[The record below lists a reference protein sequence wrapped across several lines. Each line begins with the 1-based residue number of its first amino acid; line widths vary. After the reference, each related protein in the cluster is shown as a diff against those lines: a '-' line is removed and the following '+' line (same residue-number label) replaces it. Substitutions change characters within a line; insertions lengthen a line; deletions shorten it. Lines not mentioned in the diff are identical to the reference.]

1 MAKITALM
9 TTYNSAAHV
18 SETIESILNQSYTDF
33 EFLIIDDGS
42 EDNTVSVI
50 KSYKDSRIR
59 LIECS
64 DNQGVGARLSQALNE
79 VKTPYIAKVDSDDI
93 SHPERFEKQLNYLE
107 QNSHLDIV
115 KCYFE
120 YFPDNDGVKES
131 DRYKQ
136 FKETKEK
143 EHNDIDTPE
152 LIKEGLQRWCCVAHT
167 TYFAKAN
174 IIKLV
179 GYPKFRVGED
189 YSLFYNT
196 IRKGY
201 KIGCI
206 PENLVGFRVSNF
218 STTTKENSSD
228 NYAQALIEIK
238 SDVVK
243 RIKKI
248 NDGFWIYGTGGLG
261 RGVCKVMI
269 KKGYKIHG
277 FLDCKKQKFIKIENE
292 TFAVESIYDVDVT
305 GILIAAQPVRKKI
318 SKLLKDKGLTEWNDY
333 IVVA

>member
-1 MAKITALM
+1 MANITALM

-93 SHPERFEKQLNYLE
+93 SHPQRFEKQLNYLE
-107 QNSHLDIV
+107 QNYHLDIV

-120 YFPDNDGVKES
+120 YFPDNDSVEES
-131 DRYKQ
+131 GRYKQ

-189 YSLFYNT
+189 YSLFFNT

-238 SDVVK
+238 SDEI
-243 RIKKI
+243 REIKKL

-261 RGVCKVMI
+261 KSICKVLVR
-269 KKGYKIHG
+269 KGYKVLG
-277 FLDCKKQKFIKIENE
+277 FLEREKQPNICIDNLNFP
-292 TFAVESIYDVDVT
+292 VECVYTKNAT
-305 GILIAAQPVRKKI
+305 GVIVAAQPVREEICSILVSKK
-318 SKLLKDKGLTEWNDY
+318 LNEWQDFMV
-333 IVVA
+333 IA